1 MNTRFR
7 EAAPDVSSYI
17 KVTTENKAVVDLTAL
32 PEDQAERIR
41 RNAKA
46 AYGAEISEDGNQA
59 TFPDYQ
65 EAENCLVY
73 IFTNADV
80 IADNIQESINNG
92 TLPQDIS
99 MILDADLRRGMAR
112 RVLLAVRCRIGFD
125 FAAYSR
131 FVGSYG
137 ARLSSWE
144 YNSLTSFPILG
155 M

>member
-41 RNAKA
+41 RNART

-73 IFTNADV
+73 IFTNTDV

-99 MILDADLRRGMAR
+99 MILDAALRRGMAR

-131 FVGSYG
+131 FVDSYG
-137 ARLSSWE
+137 ALLSSWE